1 MKDDLNQGD
10 RTGAP
15 HNMRSDKGGIAMYP
29 VWALIGLM
37 LVTWGATI
45 WAGYR
50 DDEHVGPEGP
60 SGTRHHHDGVYKD
73 AA

>member
-1 MKDDLNQGD
+1 
-10 RTGAP
+10 
-15 HNMRSDKGGIAMYP
+15 MYP

-37 LVTWGATI
+37 LVTWGAAI

-50 DDEHVGPEGP
+50 DDEHGGPGGP
-60 SGTRHHHDGVYKD
+60 SGTPHRHDGVYKD